1 MPESPPLTTEIHIQ
15 HALPNDPDVD
25 ALDSGNAEVDRYFHS
40 RTWFDVGKG
49 KASPATYQFRT
60 RPGGAVVGYA
70 AAAFRNQAHPTDD
83 GGVRA
88 RYLVI
93 YALGV
98 HRHFQGVE
106 NPAAPGQRYAAT
118 IMDALVER
126 ARDRAG
132 CVGVSLWVRED
143 NPRAIAFYAR
153 CGFVADPAGPVARD
167 DGPRHLTMR
176 LPIPR

>member
-1 MPESPPLTTEIHIQ
+1 M
-15 HALPNDPDVD
+15 
-25 ALDSGNAEVDRYFHS
+25 
-40 RTWFDVGKG
+40 
-49 KASPATYQFRT
+49 
-60 RPGGAVVGYA
+60 
-70 AAAFRNQAHPTDD
+70 
-83 GGVRA
+83 
-88 RYLVI
+88 
-93 YALGV
+93 

-118 IMDALVER
+118 IMDALVEL